1 MGQPRGKPTQE
12 ASTVPKAGGR
22 KGRAGS
28 LEPGNGVGGS
38 KLELQWSRLSGVCSH
53 RRAPATE
60 AESKEEKYPDFS
72 LPPVL
77 QSSPGAFHGYQGTK
91 QGRGRGSRMDLR
103 APGPGL
109 AHGRWVWGSLYFPK
123 MATLIL
129 LVLLVFLER

>member
-38 KLELQWSRLSGVCSH
+38 KLVLLPSSR
-53 RRAPATE
+53 
-60 AESKEEKYPDFS
+60 
-72 LPPVL
+72 PPVF
-77 QSSPGAFHGYQGTK
+77 SPCFPWIPGNTRTK
-91 QGRGRGSRMDLR
+91 QSRGRGSRMDLR

-109 AHGRWVWGSLYFPK
+109 AHGRWVWGRLYFPK

-129 LVLLVFLER
+129 PVLLVFLER